1 MVGWLNSRNE
11 QSDRRSRC
19 GRDGC
24 CRLRTAA
31 VSGHRRYD
39 AGSRVQGSIR
49 CLSRGRLAAIMERD
63 HAEQRFCYEEDSH
76 RHYPEKILYLNVRR
90 DPGTLMNCAVFVLGG
105 DDLAAMNSR
114 EWIYDGVVVTRHLKG
129 VRIEGGDAVMYAGK
143 AEHVI
148 ESPLHPSEVAV
159 PPDARQ
165 CPRGSRLWRPGRLQG
180 DHRQRSEGPGDR
192 RRAGS
197 GSTKSVG
204 SGRSQLSSR

>member
-1 MVGWLNSRNE
+1 MSSPIVEVGAGETAVVGYGLLLSRDTVDTTLGRE
-11 QSDRRSRC
+11 YKGPYVACHVDGWRRSWNV
-19 GRDGC
+19 
-24 CRLRTAA
+24 TMPNNAF
-31 VSGHRRYD
+31 Y
-39 AGSRVQGSIR
+39 
-49 CLSRGRLAAIMERD
+49 
-63 HAEQRFCYEEDSH
+63 YEEDSH

-159 PPDARQ
+159 RSSYLRMLDSVLEAADSGVRADYKATTDSV
-165 CPRGSRLWRPGRLQG
+165 PRPW
-180 DHRQRSEGPGDR
+180 
-192 RRAGS
+192 
-197 GSTKSVG
+197 
-204 SGRSQLSSR
+204 